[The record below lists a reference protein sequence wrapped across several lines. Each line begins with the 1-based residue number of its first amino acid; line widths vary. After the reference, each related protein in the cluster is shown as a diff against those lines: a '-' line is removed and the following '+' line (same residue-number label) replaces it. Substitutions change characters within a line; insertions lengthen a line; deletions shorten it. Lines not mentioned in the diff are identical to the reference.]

1 MANRQVALLR
11 GINLGAHQRI
21 SMPVLRERLSA
32 AGYRDPATYLQ
43 SGNIVL
49 TSKLAADDLERELQ
63 DRIASWFELQV
74 PVLVRTA
81 AELAEVVAAN
91 PLRDVAE
98 NPKRYQVSFLSGPL
112 DELAA
117 ARLRKLAVD
126 PERVEIIG
134 REVYAWH
141 PAGVQRSRLASALAS
156 RQLGVSV
163 TARNWATVTA
173 LLELAER

>member
-1 MANRQVALLR
+1 MADRQVGLLR
-11 GINLGAHQRI
+11 GINLGSHQRI
-21 SMPVLRERLSA
+21 SMPALRERLSA
-32 AGYRDPATYLQ
+32 AGYEEPATYLQ

-49 TSKLAADDLERELQ
+49 TSELGPRELERELQ
-63 DRIASWFELQV
+63 ERIASWFQLQV

-91 PLRDVAE
+91 PLRDVVE
-98 NPKRYQVSFLSGPL
+98 NPKRYQVSFLSASL
-112 DELAA
+112 DELAT
-117 ARLRKLAVD
+117 ARLRKLATE

-163 TARNWATVTA
+163 TARNWTTVTA